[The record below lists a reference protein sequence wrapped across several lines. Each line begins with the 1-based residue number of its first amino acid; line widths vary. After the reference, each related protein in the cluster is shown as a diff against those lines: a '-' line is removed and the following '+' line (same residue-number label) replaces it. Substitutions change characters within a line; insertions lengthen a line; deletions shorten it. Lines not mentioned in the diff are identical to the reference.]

1 MTSIQVSDW
10 SVMHPVAGHDVMMGS
25 KVGGNARNGHEMRRT
40 GSLGTSGAL
49 CDQPQVIVGLSPGVT
64 TSGDLERELGSQLG
78 LVFGE
83 EGRRFVPPFVMTS
96 LLQRAEERL
105 QPNSRRQ
112 CQLWLAGL
120 CYTNT
125 GIYSNIHVLPFDS

>member
-1 MTSIQVSDW
+1 MFNRDHVTSILASDW

-64 TSGDLERELGSQLG
+64 
-78 LVFGE
+78 
-83 EGRRFVPPFVMTS
+83 
-96 LLQRAEERL
+96 
-105 QPNSRRQ
+105 
-112 CQLWLAGL
+112 
-120 CYTNT
+120 
-125 GIYSNIHVLPFDS
+125 